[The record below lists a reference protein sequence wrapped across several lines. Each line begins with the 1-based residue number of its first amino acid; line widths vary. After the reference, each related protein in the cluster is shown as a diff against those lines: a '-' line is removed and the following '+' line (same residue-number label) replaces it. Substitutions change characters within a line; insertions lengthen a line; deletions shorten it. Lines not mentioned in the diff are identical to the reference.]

1 MDGAGDAPGRN
12 GCVEFNGYYTNLLND
27 GLEGHQVD
35 GMSNS
40 PDEEQSPNLQG
51 NKGRTK
57 KFEKNEDV
65 LLVDSWLNISM
76 DPVQGNNQK
85 RTTYW
90 NRIHAYF
97 HENKDFSSSRNANS
111 LMHRWSVI
119 QEHVNKFVGCI
130 AQLEARKQSGTT
142 IEQRLVEA
150 KTLFESQEKKE
161 FKFLHCWS
169 ILRNH
174 PKWLQQQAS
183 KEKSSQKK
191 KKVVEDATPGDSTS
205 KHVDDEEAA
214 GNEDGV
220 PKRPPGKKRAKEA
233 LRKGG
238 DRAYSD
244 ALASFW
250 AKKQEYEAEKER
262 KKEERYK
269 EAFALEQDR
278 IALKKKQVEFNITNK
293 EDKIMSMDLTALT
306 YDQQIYFSN
315 RQKEIAARSM
325 PQVER

>member
-1 MDGAGDAPGRN
+1 MEGY
-12 GCVEFNGYYTNLLND
+12 VELNGYYTNLLND

-40 PDEEQSPNLQG
+40 PEEELSPNLQG

-169 ILRNH
+169 ILR
-174 PKWLQQQAS
+174 
-183 KEKSSQKK
+183 
-191 KKVVEDATPGDSTS
+191 DSTS

-214 GNEDGV
+214 GNDDEV
-220 PKRPPGKKRAKEA
+220 PKRPVGKKRAKES

-238 DRAYSD
+238 DRAYND

-269 EAFALEQDR
+269 EAFALEQER

>member
-1 MDGAGDAPGRN
+1 MEGAGDAPGRN
-12 GCVEFNGYYTNLLND
+12 GYVEFNGYDTNLLND

-57 KFEKNEDV
+57 KIEKNEDV

-97 HENKDFSSSRNANS
+97 HENKDFSSSCNANS

-130 AQLEARKQSGTT
+130 AQIEARKQSGTT

-169 ILRNH
+169 ILR
-174 PKWLQQQAS
+174 
-183 KEKSSQKK
+183 
-191 KKVVEDATPGDSTS
+191 DSTS

-214 GNEDGV
+214 GNEDEIQ
-220 PKRPPGKKRAKEA
+220 R
-233 LRKGG
+233 
-238 DRAYSD
+238 DH
-244 ALASFW
+244 W
-250 AKKQEYEAEKER
+250 KQEYEVEKER

-269 EAFALEQDR
+269 EAFALEQER
-278 IALKKKQVEFNITNK
+278 TALKKKQVEFNITNK